1 MRIYGPKNLSFP
13 GTCLSY
19 NSVRGGSRAAGT
31 SKVECFVIIVNS
43 VQSLTIIRK
52 HSTLDVAAALD
63 PPLSVYHKTILLKT
77 HSIYE
82 LDYSFRQKQKACDI
96 QRTARLLPLGKS
108 ELRVIFS
115 IFVITGIIFATLKQ
129 LKCLIRV
136 PMLTISEINTLFMF
150 LIILKI
156 LICDN
161 K

>member
-82 LDYSFRQKQKACDI
+82 LDYSFRQKQKACEI
-96 QRTARLLPLGKS
+96 QRTARLLPLRKS

-115 IFVITGIIFATLKQ
+115 IFVITGIIFAALKQ
-129 LKCLIRV
+129 LKCLIRRSYTDY
-136 PMLTISEINTLFMF
+136 LGNF
-150 LIILKI
+150 
-156 LICDN
+156 
-161 K
+161 